1 MEENTQEKNLIEKE
15 EKINLFG
22 KIKKF
27 FKNLFGKKQIEVV
40 EEEPSEKE
48 NNNEFRDSIKMT
60 EDEEIKLLD
69 LQRRY
74 RRGEI
79 AENDLTDE
87 QIDALCDLYD
97 KQIEELKE
105 SIRIKEEKI
114 EAAGI
119 GAADRFENDSF
130 EGCLER
136 IRRHIRGKM

>member
-22 KIKKF
+22 KIKNF
-27 FKNLFGKKQIEVV
+27 FKKLFGKKEIEIIN
-40 EEEPSEKE
+40 EEHIEKE
-48 NNNEFRDSIKMT
+48 SNNEFRDSIKMT
-60 EDEEIKLLD
+60 EDEETKLLD

-97 KQIEELKE
+97 KQIEELKN

-114 EAAGI
+114 MEHKRKQQRI
-119 GAADRFENDSF
+119 ENNNA
-130 EGCLER
+130 
-136 IRRHIRGKM
+136 